1 MSDWIIRLI
10 EQSGYLGVAFLM
22 FLETVFP
29 PIPSEVIMSI
39 AGVAAGQG
47 KLSLGWV
54 IVAGTTGAMLGNIL
68 WYLAARALGIM
79 RLKPIILRW
88 GRWIT
93 MSWGEVIRAERWFV
107 EHGTFFVFLGRMLP
121 TVRSLVSV
129 PAGLLKMRFKTFFIA
144 STIGTAGWTAML
156 AFAGFKLGERY
167 GDINELLGPA
177 SSAIMVVLVA
187 AYIYRVWTH
196 RDLDPDDT
204 AHADASPEDRE
215 RDLTS
220 L

>member
-47 KLSLGWV
+47 KLSYAGV
-54 IVAGTTGAMLGNIL
+54 VAAGTAGAMLGNIL
-68 WYLAARALGIM
+68 WYLAARALGIQ
-79 RLKPIILRW
+79 RLEPIIRRW

-93 MSWGEVIRAERWFV
+93 MSWAEVKRAEKWFAL
-107 EHGTFFVFLGRMLP
+107 HGTFFVFLGRLLP
-121 TVRSLVSV
+121 TVRSLVSI
-129 PAGLLKMRFKTFFIA
+129 PAGLLKMSFRRFLLA
-144 STIGTAGWTAML
+144 SLLGTAGWTALL
-156 AFAGFKLGERY
+156 AGAGYKLGENY
-167 GDINELLGPA
+167 ADIGKILGPA
-177 SSAIMVVLVA
+177 SNAILAILAVG
-187 AYIYRVWTH
+187 YIYRVWTH
-196 RDLDPDDT
+196 RHMPVGE
-204 AHADASPEDRE
+204 DASKA
-215 RDLTS
+215 DLTS

>member
-1 MSDWIIRLI
+1 MRAWIVRLI

-39 AGVAAGQG
+39 AGVTAGQG

-54 IVAGTTGAMLGNIL
+54 IVAGTSGAMLGNIL
-68 WYLAARALGIM
+68 WYLAARALGIV
-79 RLKPIILRW
+79 RLRPIIRRW

-93 MSWGEVIRAERWFV
+93 MSWAEVQRAERWFAT
-107 EHGTFFVFLGRMLP
+107 HGTFFVFLGRMLP

-129 PAGLLKMRFKTFFIA
+129 PAGLLRMRFRTFLIA

-156 AFAGFKLGERY
+156 AFAGYKLGERY
-167 GDINELLGPA
+167 TDIDVLLGPA
-177 SSAIMVVLVA
+177 SNAILVVLA
-187 AYIYRVWTH
+187 GGYLYRVWTH
-196 RDLDPDDT
+196 RDIDPDE
-204 AHADASPEDRE
+204 SEP
-215 RDLTS
+215 DLK
-220 L
+220 LP